1 MDPEARRP
9 SNSKESST
17 KGNEDRINSFPTLES
32 LNTLLEIRAE
42 SSKKPAY
49 RIFSEKSRP
58 SKTTKELIE
67 EQKLH
72 KLRYKNDALKTENDN
87 LRSDQTLKRWT
98 LVTLFI
104 FLFAE
109 TTVLFV
115 ITFLQGYA
123 DSNFD
128 LDNITLRIVVVATL
142 AQISGMLTFAVRHLF
157 PANGKEKKSSD

>member
-1 MDPEARRP
+1 MEPKAEQP
-9 SNSKESST
+9 SDNKKSSSR
-17 KGNEDRINSFPTLES
+17 GSEDKINSFPTLES

-42 SSKKPAY
+42 SSKKPTY
-49 RIFSEKSRP
+49 RIFNEKSRP

-72 KLRYKNDALKTENDN
+72 KLKYQNDALKTENDN

-98 LVTLFI
+98 LIILFI

-115 ITFLQGYA
+115 ITFLQGYV
-123 DSNFD
+123 DSSFD
-128 LDNITLRIVVVATL
+128 LDSITLRIVVVATL

-157 PANGKEKKSSD
+157 PSNGKEKKS